1 MNEDYPIFVKWL
13 SILDWLMDRAESFPK
28 SVRFTV
34 SSRLVNLS
42 LEIMDGII
50 ELIYSRNKAKMIN
63 QANLKLEKLRVL
75 IRICFKRRYLSA
87 KQYEYIAEEINESG
101 RMLGGWKKYET
112 G

>member
-75 IRICFKRRYLSA
+75 IRICFKRR
-87 KQYEYIAEEINESG
+87 
-101 RMLGGWKKYET
+101 
-112 G
+112 